1 MIEAPEIPPGSKVV
15 GVGIDQ
21 IEVSRIR
28 DSLEKHGDHFLNKIF
43 SPGEQAYCRDR
54 ADCAPC
60 LAARFAAKEAAAKA
74 LGTGFGTEFG
84 WLDSEIVR
92 GEAGEPLLRFN
103 ESGQSLLVAK
113 GATRGLVSLTHLQSI
128 ASAIVI
134 LISE

>member
-1 MIEAPEIPPGSKVV
+1 MEFPHLRPGTNVL

-28 DSLEKHGDHFLNKIF
+28 DSIARHGDSFLSKVFTEKERNLCMQRTD
-43 SPGEQAYCRDR
+43 P
-54 ADCAPC
+54 APC

-74 LGTGFGTEFG
+74 FGTGFGPEFG
-84 WLDSEIVR
+84 WLDSEVSN
-92 GEAGEPLLRFN
+92 GSKGEPILSFNGNALALL
-103 ESGQSLLVAK
+103 EQK
-113 GATRGLVSLTHLQSI
+113 GATRALISLTHLESV

>member
-1 MIEAPEIPPGSKVV
+1 MNPPEIPQGSNVV

-28 DSLEKHGDHFLNKIF
+28 DSLEKHGDHFLKKIF
-43 SPGEQAYCRDR
+43 SAVEQDYCKDKV
-54 ADCAPC
+54 DPAPC

-74 LGTGFGTEFG
+74 MGTGFGPEFG
-84 WLDSEIVR
+84 WLDCEISN
-92 GEAGEPLLRFN
+92 GEAGEPVLSFS
-103 ESGQSLLVAK
+103 EKGQSLLKSK
-113 GATRGLVSLTHLQSI
+113 GGSRALISLTHLEAV